1 MEKRPDALIEI
12 ALRALRQ
19 TRKFLGGRT
28 LAAYLADDQCQSA
41 VERQLEIAGD
51 ALGGLR
57 KLDAALFGTIPE
69 GDLVVAFRNVL
80 AHGYATLDHRR
91 VYGIASTRASG
102 VTSGPGRLLAQ
113 VPEEGAGGKRK
124 KEEPTAKPVDAQRMD
139 FGDRGPRRGG

>member
-19 TRKFLGGRT
+19 TRKFLGGRA

-57 KLDAALFGTIPE
+57 KLDAALFGRIPE
-69 GDLVVAFRNVL
+69 GDRKSTCLNSR
-80 AHGYATLDHRR
+80 HEWTSYA
-91 VYGIASTRASG
+91 VFC
-102 VTSGPGRLLAQ
+102 
-113 VPEEGAGGKRK
+113 RK
-124 KEEPTAKPVDAQRMD
+124 KKKTPKKIQA
-139 FGDRGPRRGG
+139 

>member
-57 KLDAALFGTIPE
+57 KLDPALVGRIPA
-69 GDLVVAFRNVL
+69 GDLVVAFPNVL
-80 AHGYATLDHRR
+80 APGYATLAHRR
-91 VYGIASTRASG
+91 VYGIARTRAAERTA
-102 VTSGPGRLLAQ
+102 VLEKMLAPM
-113 VPEEGAGGKRK
+113 PEEGGGGKK
-124 KEEPTAKPVDAQRMD
+124 
-139 FGDRGPRRGG
+139 

>member
-19 TRKFLGGRT
+19 ARKFLGGRT

-57 KLDAALFGTIPE
+57 KLDAALFARTPD
-69 GDLVVAFRNVL
+69 GDLIVAFRSVL
-80 AHGYATLDHRR
+80 AHGSATLAQRR
-91 VYGIASTRASG
+91 VFGIATTRVSELLS
-102 VTSGPGRLLAQ
+102 VLGRMLAQ
-113 VPEEGAGGKRK
+113 MPEEGA
-124 KEEPTAKPVDAQRMD
+124 
-139 FGDRGPRRGG
+139 

>member
-19 TRKFLGGRT
+19 ARKFLGGRT

-57 KLDAALFGTIPE
+57 KLDAALFGTIRE

-80 AHGYATLDHRR
+80 ALGYATLEQRR
-91 VYGIASTRASG
+91 VYGLATAG
-102 VTSGPGRLLAQ
+102 VSAETYVHDRVHAQ
-113 VPEEGAGGKRK
+113 MTDAGA
-124 KEEPTAKPVDAQRMD
+124 
-139 FGDRGPRRGG
+139 RRG

>member
-19 TRKFLGGRT
+19 ARKFLGGRT

-57 KLDAALFGTIPE
+57 KLDAAQDPPTSSAGLCE
-69 GDLVVAFRNVL
+69 
-80 AHGYATLDHRR
+80 R
-91 VYGIASTRASG
+91 VNA
-102 VTSGPGRLLAQ
+102 P
-113 VPEEGAGGKRK
+113 
-124 KEEPTAKPVDAQRMD
+124 
-139 FGDRGPRRGG
+139 

>member
-57 KLDAALFGTIPE
+57 KLDAALFGRIPE

-91 VYGIASTRASG
+91 VYGIATTRVSEL
-102 VTSGPGRLLAQ
+102 TSVLERMLAQ
-113 VPEEGAGGKRK
+113 MPEEGAGGKR
-124 KEEPTAKPVDAQRMD
+124 
-139 FGDRGPRRGG
+139 